1 MSNPIISIESI
12 RRLRLQNTRFLRA
25 TSISVVVSPSKAPIA
40 GSSSVPEATMSDH
53 CTVERR
59 RSPALRYI
67 RAMASPPPS
76 WNRTQEPFA
85 ELISAEA
92 IAARVAEMGKQI
104 TEDYRQHVD
113 KADVVVIGVLKG
125 SVIFMADLVRHIA
138 LPVKLD
144 FMGISSYGDETV
156 SSGVV
161 QITQDVSKPLE
172 GKHVIVVEDIVD
184 TGHTVHYLLENLA
197 TRRPASIK
205 LASLLHKPERQER
218 AVTIDYLGFT
228 IPNKFVVGYGLDIA
242 QQYRNL
248 PFIGHVV

>member
-1 MSNPIISIESI
+1 
-12 RRLRLQNTRFLRA
+12 
-25 TSISVVVSPSKAPIA
+25 
-40 GSSSVPEATMSDH
+40 
-53 CTVERR
+53 
-59 RSPALRYI
+59 
-67 RAMASPPPS
+67 MASSPPA
-76 WNRTQEPFA
+76 WNREMEPFA

-92 IAARVAEMGKQI
+92 IAARVAELGAQI
-104 TEDYRQHVD
+104 TADYRD
-113 KADVVVIGVLKG
+113 KQDVVVIGVLKG
-125 SVIFMADLVRHIA
+125 SVIFLADLVRHIA
-138 LPVKLD
+138 LPIRLE
-144 FMGISSYGDETV
+144 FIGISSYGDATV

-161 QITQDVSKPLE
+161 QITQDVSRPVE

-218 AVTIDYLGFT
+218 AVEIDYLGFT